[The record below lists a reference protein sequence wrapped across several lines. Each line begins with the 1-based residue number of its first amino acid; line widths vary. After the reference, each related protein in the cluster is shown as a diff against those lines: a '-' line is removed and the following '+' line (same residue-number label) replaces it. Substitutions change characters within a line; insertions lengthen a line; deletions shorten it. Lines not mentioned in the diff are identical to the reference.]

1 MRRKATD
8 ALGLGVR
15 HETLD
20 ASEAGHETRDVRRVS
35 SLSSRNL
42 VSRLT
47 SHAPAPW
54 PKVKLGEEG
63 GARHETIDASIAS
76 SLASK
81 NARVSRLTSHAPW
94 PTVLLGEVTIMKRG
108 KYITRNDTSPGDVPV
123 ILGGQEPAYY
133 CDKANHTG
141 PCVVI
146 SRSGAS
152 AGFVSY
158 WAQPIFVTD
167 GFLFEANEQS
177 NIRYVYYCLKANQS
191 LLGNMQ
197 NGTGIP
203 HVRGDDLKSFQIPL
217 PPLPVQR
224 RIADV
229 LSAYDDLIEN
239 NRRRIAILEET
250 ARLAYRKWFGGSG
263 AKGGMRHETID
274 EPEVGRETRDV
285 RRVSSLASHARVL
298 RLTSHAQLRTV
309 TLGEIC
315 HEVRRGVSPDAIAPD
330 TPYIG
335 LEHMPRR
342 SISLC
347 EWESAQKITST
358 KLAFETGDILF
369 GKIRPYFH
377 KVGIAFVDGVASS
390 DAIVIKPNSPELLA
404 YVLMTVSS
412 DAFVAAASQGM
423 KEGSKM
429 PRADWK
435 QLLRYCVVLPDA
447 ETLSAFNKVLNPILA
462 QLKTLCFSIRNLA
475 AARDL
480 LLPRLMK
487 GAVA

>member
-1 MRRKATD
+1 MRRKVTD
-8 ALGLGVR
+8 AQKVGAR
-15 HETLD
+15 RETLD
-20 ASEAGHETRDVRRVS
+20 ASEARRETRDIRRVS
-35 SLSSRNL
+35 SLSSCNL

-63 GARHETIDASIAS
+63 SARHETIDASIAS

-81 NARVSRLTSHAPW
+81 TARVSRLTSHALW
-94 PTVLLGEVTIMKRG
+94 PTVLLGEVTIIKRG

-250 ARLAYRKWFGGSG
+250 ARLAYRKWFGGS
-263 AKGGMRHETID
+263 E
-274 EPEVGRETRDV
+274 
-285 RRVSSLASHARVL
+285 
-298 RLTSHAQLRTV
+298 QCRTA
-309 TLGEIC
+309 TL
-315 HEVRRGVSPDAIAPD
+315 
-330 TPYIG
+330 
-335 LEHMPRR
+335 
-342 SISLC
+342 
-347 EWESAQKITST
+347 
-358 KLAFETGDILF
+358 GDILEVLESGSRPRGGAVNDGVPSIGAEKIESIGIYDYSSEKYVSREYYDKMRR
-369 GKIRPYFH
+369 GKIRSGDVLLYKDGAYTG
-377 KVGIAFVDGVASS
+377 KVSMALNGFPHVEAAVNEHVFILRTRNLYAQCFLYCYLRQQEIYEKINTIASAKACQPGLNQS
-390 DAIVIKPNSPELLA
+390 D
-404 YVLMTVSS
+404 VLDMEIEVPT
-412 DAFVAAASQGM
+412 DDKIGQF
-423 KEGSKM
+423 E
-429 PRADWK
+429 
-435 QLLRYCVVLPDA
+435 
-447 ETLSAFNKVLNPILA
+447 NKVSPLFDEIVNLA
-462 QLKTLCFSIRNLA
+462 KQNAALA
-475 AARDL
+475 AARDM

-487 GAVA
+487 GFNN

>member
-8 ALGLGVR
+8 AQKVGAR
-15 HETLD
+15 RETLD
-20 ASEAGHETRDVRRVS
+20 ASEARRETRNIRRVS
-35 SLSSRNL
+35 SLSSCNL

-47 SHAPAPW
+47 SHATAPW
-54 PKVKLGEEG
+54 PKVRLGEEG
-63 GARHETIDASIAS
+63 GARRETIDASIAS

-81 NARVSRLTSHAPW
+81 TARVSRLTSHAPW

-224 RIADV
+224 WIADV

-263 AKGGMRHETID
+263 AKGGMRHETLD
-274 EPEVGRETRDV
+274 ASEVGRETRGV
-285 RRVSSLASHARVL
+285 RRVSSLASHASVS
-298 RLTSHAQLRTV
+298 RLTSHTQLRTV
-309 TLGEIC
+309 TLGEVVDVLYGKDHKKIPNGTIPIFGSG
-315 HEVRRGVSPDAIAPD
+315 GVMRYGSNAIFDRPSVLIPRKGTISNVMYVDEPFWTVD
-330 TPYIG
+330 TMFYTRMKIPYM
-335 LEHMPRR
+335 E
-342 SISLC
+342 
-347 EWESAQKITST
+347 KIFYYQMCD
-358 KLAFETGDILF
+358 L
-369 GKIRPYFH
+369 
-377 KVGIAFVDGVASS
+377 
-390 DAIVIKPNSPELLA
+390 
-404 YVLMTVSS
+404 
-412 DAFVAAASQGM
+412 
-423 KEGSKM
+423 
-429 PRADWK
+429 
-435 QLLRYCVVLPDA
+435 
-447 ETLSAFNKVLNPILA
+447 
-462 QLKTLCFSIRNLA
+462 NLA
-475 AARDL
+475 AMSTGAAVPSMTTAILNSLQIVVPPENERKRFDESVEPLFGQMRLLKRQSAALVATRDM

-487 GAVA
+487 GGTA

>member
-8 ALGLGVR
+8 ALGLGAR
-15 HETLD
+15 RETLD
-20 ASEAGHETRDVRRVS
+20 APEARREARDVRCVS
-35 SLSSRNL
+35 SFSSCNL
-42 VSRLT
+42 VSHLT

-63 GARHETIDASIAS
+63 SARHETIDASIAS

-81 NARVSRLTSHAPW
+81 TARVSRLTSHALW

-217 PPLPVQR
+217 PPLPIQR

-229 LSAYDDLIEN
+229 LSAYDDLIEK

-250 ARLAYRKWFGGSG
+250 ARLAYRKWFGWE
-263 AKGGMRHETID
+263 RN
-274 EPEVGRETRDV
+274 V
-285 RRVSSLASHARVL
+285 RTA
-298 RLTSHAQLRTV
+298 

-315 HEVRRGVSPDAIAPD
+315 QTFGGGTPKTNTPEFWDGDIPWVVPTDITRNTCLALLD
-330 TPYIG
+330 T
-335 LEHMPRR
+335 ER
-342 SISLC
+342 
-347 EWESAQKITST
+347 KITALGLQ
-358 KLAFETGDILF
+358 K
-369 GKIRPYFH
+369 
-377 KVGIAFVDGVASS
+377 SS
-390 DAIVIKPNSPELLA
+390 AKMLPANAI
-404 YVLMTVSS
+404 LMTSRASVGYFGMADFPVCTNQGFISIVPNNDS
-412 DAFVAAASQGM
+412 WRWYLLFNLMLRVEEIRSNAKGSTFPEISRARFRSMDVAIPDDNALI
-423 KEGSKM
+423 EFN
-429 PRADWK
+429 RAVEPLM
-435 QLLRYCVVLPDA
+435 QQVR
-447 ETLSAFNKVLNPILA
+447 ILA
-462 QLKTLCFSIRNLA
+462 KQSAALA
-475 AARDL
+475 AARDM

-487 GAVA
+487 GGAA

>member
-1 MRRKATD
+1 MRRKTTD
-8 ALGLGVR
+8 AQKVGAR
-15 HETLD
+15 RETLD
-20 ASEAGHETRDVRRVS
+20 APEARREARDVRRVS
-35 SLSSRNL
+35 SLSSCNL

-47 SHAPAPW
+47 SHAPTPW
-54 PKVKLGEEG
+54 PKVKLEDVCTSISDGDHLPPPKCESG
-63 GARHETIDASIAS
+63 IPFVTISDIKNNKFDLSNTRFVPKTYFDTID
-76 SLASK
+76 
-81 NARVSRLTSHAPW
+81 
-94 PTVLLGEVTIMKRG
+94 EKRRIR
-108 KYITRNDTSPGDVPV
+108 KGDV
-123 ILGGQEPAYY
+123 LYS
-133 CDKANHTG
+133 
-141 PCVVI
+141 VV
-146 SRSGAS
+146 G
-152 AGFVSY
+152 SY
-158 WAQPIFVTD
+158 
-167 GFLFEANEQS
+167 
-177 NIRYVYYCLKANQS
+177 
-191 LLGNMQ
+191 
-197 NGTGIP
+197 GIP
-203 HVRGDDLKSFQIPL
+203 VYADKDLEVAFQRHIAILKPSDTVDSRFLYFSMLNPAFYNASDNVAIGAAQKTITLAALRNLEIPL

-224 RIADV
+224 RIADI

-274 EPEVGRETRDV
+274 ELH
-285 RRVSSLASHARVL
+285 VS

-315 HEVRRGVSPDAIAPD
+315 REVRRGVNPDAIAPD

-347 EWESAQKITST
+347 EWESAQKVTST
-358 KLAFETGDILF
+358 KLSFEAGDILF
-369 GKIRPYFH
+369 GRIRPYFH

-435 QLLRYCVVLPDA
+435 QLLWYCVVLPDA

-475 AARDL
+475 ATRDM
-480 LLPRLMK
+480 LLPRMMK
-487 GAVA
+487 GVET